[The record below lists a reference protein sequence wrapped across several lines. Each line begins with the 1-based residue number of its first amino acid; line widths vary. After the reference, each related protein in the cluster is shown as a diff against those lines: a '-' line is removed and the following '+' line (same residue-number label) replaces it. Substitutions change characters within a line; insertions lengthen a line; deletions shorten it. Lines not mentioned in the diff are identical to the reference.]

1 MNPRKSPEIF
11 ALALLLIL
19 LAYVVP
25 GDLNVVAKANGSGTL
40 PVVLE
45 ALPGVFSCRPAPPPP
60 AMQPRPVWRP
70 LYGGPELI

>member
-1 MNPRKSPEIF
+1 MSLRKSPEIF

-25 GDLNVVAKANGSGTL
+25 GDLNLVAKANGSGTL

-45 ALPGVFSCRPAPPPP
+45 ALPGIFECPAARAPYRTPPRPLPPP
-60 AMQPRPVWRP
+60 VH
-70 LYGGPELI
+70 GGAELI